1 MWPSLRADEAERHV
15 NRERLTCA
23 AAVVNV
29 FVTATRRYGNGSAGP
44 QRSGTARACTVAP
57 TVPQMGSTVIEQS
70 CGAPQMVYNSAGVAG
85 ACCAAGAAGSNVH
98 RKREWRAAASIGEK

>member
-1 MWPSLRADEAERHV
+1 M
-15 NRERLTCA
+15 CA

-57 TVPQMGSTVIEQS
+57 TVPQMDSTVIEQS
-70 CGAPQMVYNSAGVAG
+70 CGDSPKKRSTTLRESRAR
-85 ACCAAGAAGSNVH
+85 CAARAAGPMYMT
-98 RKREWRAAASIGEK
+98 KRGWRAAASMADST

>member
-1 MWPSLRADEAERHV
+1 M
-15 NRERLTCA
+15 CA

-29 FVTATRRYGNGSAGP
+29 FVTATRRYGNGSAAP

-70 CGAPQMVYNSAGVAG
+70 CGEAPKKRCTTLRESRAPVAPREPQV
-85 ACCAAGAAGSNVH
+85 NVH
-98 RKREWRAAASIGEK
+98 RQARVEGRSFEAMKDDHST